1 MNKKDYGRPATDN
14 NDFKPN
20 SDYDSIR
27 KNRNLD
33 RDIANRDLDLDK
45 TSGRIREKDFDY
57 TANDTKWYDQ
67 WR

>member
-20 SDYDSIR
+20 PDYDSIQ

-33 RDIANRDLDLDK
+33 REMDTEKI
-45 TSGRIREKDFDY
+45 SGRIREKDFDY
-57 TANDTKWYDQ
+57 AANDRKWYDQ

>member
-14 NDFKPN
+14 NDFKQN

-27 KNRNLD
+27 KNRNSDRELD
-33 RDIANRDLDLDK
+33 IDK
-45 TSGRIREKDFDY
+45 TSERIRKKDFDY
-57 TANDTKWYDQ
+57 AANDTKWYDQ

>member
-1 MNKKDYGRPATDN
+1 MDKKDYGRPAPDN

-33 RDIANRDLDLDK
+33 RDLDIDK
-45 TSGRIREKDFDY
+45 TSERIRKKDFDY
-57 TANDTKWYDQ
+57 AANDTKWYDQ

>member
-14 NDFKPN
+14 NDFKQTP
-20 SDYDSIR
+20 DYDSIR

-33 RDIANRDLDLDK
+33 RDFDRDIDK